1 MASYLLVQAY
11 KTPPSMDN
19 YRYYTMGGGGKSI
32 EIRYYFEKYRAACYI
47 RGLVVL
53 SGLIWSKLNV
63 KLNKTKAHYL
73 VFDLAAYHL
82 ALFLGPTG

>member
-1 MASYLLVQAY
+1 
-11 KTPPSMDN
+11 MDN
-19 YRYYTMGGGGKSI
+19 CRYYTMEGGGKSI

-53 SGLIWSKLNV
+53 SGVIWSKLNV

-73 VFDLAAYHL
+73 VFDLAACHL